1 MQQAQHKDPSE
12 GVGESIQMTSS
23 KGSEITG
30 GQRWKLELR
39 LNSDFKAFTLEIVGQ
54 NLAF

>member
-39 LNSDFKAFTLEIVGQ
+39 LNYDFKAFTLEIVGQ

>member
-23 KGSEITG
+23 KGSEIAG

-39 LNSDFKAFTLEIVGQ
+39 LNYDFKAFTLEIVGQ